1 MLALVFVAGWLLW
14 RSRRDRLS
22 RLIPERATAEATA
35 GLALAVC
42 AGQLVVAAFG
52 APTMYGEWFPARQL
66 APALPLMGA
75 LSAWGLQRFPRV
87 GAGLAALTL
96 AMTAWLLIARDPWW
110 PPATAAILPDFR
122 TANAYAIALAVV
134 LVAGLAALILAE
146 RGTRA
151 RGSGTGRSFRSGP
164 GPRR

>member
-75 LSAWGLQRFPRV
+75 LCGV
-87 GAGLAALTL
+87 GAAAVP
-96 AMTAWLLIARDPWW
+96 ARRRRD
-110 PPATAAILPDFR
+110 
-122 TANAYAIALAVV
+122 
-134 LVAGLAALILAE
+134 
-146 RGTRA
+146 
-151 RGSGTGRSFRSGP
+151 S
-164 GPRR
+164 PR